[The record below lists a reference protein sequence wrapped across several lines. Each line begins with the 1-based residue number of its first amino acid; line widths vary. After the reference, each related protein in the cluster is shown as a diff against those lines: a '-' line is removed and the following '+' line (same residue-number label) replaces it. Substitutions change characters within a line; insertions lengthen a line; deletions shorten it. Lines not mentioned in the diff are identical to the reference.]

1 MVQNPP
7 FGTEID
13 QSAPGPFSNPW
24 SNYAGGNPF
33 PNITAFPLG
42 VTYVTMPKNIKPT
55 YMLQW
60 NLSYQRQVAKD
71 WKVSATYLGS
81 KTSHLWLTLDLNP
94 ALYVAGTCGS
104 SACSTVANSNQRR
117 ILYLQNPSQGQ
128 YYASVFTVDD
138 GANSNY
144 HGLLLSVEHR
154 FAGNFTLLANYTWSH
169 CIDDGDFG
177 GNYGRQAQYQ
187 NQFSR
192 RADRGNCGYDYRQIF
207 NTSMVVMSPFRGHG
221 LANRALANWQLA
233 PLIRAT
239 SGVALTVLSGVDNSL
254 SGEDIVLVDRP
265 NVVYGTSSYMSAIGP
280 QLQWLNPS
288 ALTANP
294 AGTFGNLARNALRG
308 PGTLNFD
315 ASFSRLFA
323 LRENLKLDVRGEAF
337 NVINHTNFSAP
348 NVTLNSSS
356 FGRITAAGDPRI
368 FQFAM
373 KLQF

>member
-1 MVQNPP
+1 
-7 FGTEID
+7 
-13 QSAPGPFSNPW
+13 
-24 SNYAGGNPF
+24 
-33 PNITAFPLG
+33 
-42 VTYVTMPKNIKPT
+42 
-55 YMLQW
+55 
-60 NLSYQRQVAKD
+60 
-71 WKVSATYLGS
+71 
-81 KTSHLWLTLDLNP
+81 
-94 ALYVAGTCGS
+94 
-104 SACSTVANSNQRR
+104 
-117 ILYLQNPSQGQ
+117 
-128 YYASVFTVDD
+128 
-138 GANSNY
+138 
-144 HGLLLSVEHR
+144 
-154 FAGNFTLLANYTWSH
+154 
-169 CIDDGDFG
+169 
-177 GNYGRQAQYQ
+177 
-187 NQFSR
+187 
-192 RADRGNCGYDYRQIF
+192 
-207 NTSMVVMSPFRGHG
+207 
-221 LANRALANWQLA
+221 
-233 PLIRAT
+233 
-239 SGVALTVLSGVDNSL
+239 VDNSL